1 MREQHPDSRIV
12 ISLNAAIVTVDVDQA
27 SILVVNPD
35 GASDPQLDYRSLPYG
50 PFEPE
55 HHLTLERGLRTWVNE
70 QTQLNLGYVE
80 QLYTFGDQG
89 RHSLP
94 DQPGVA
100 HVSVGY
106 LALTRRETTARQ
118 TSQGRWCNWY
128 DFFPWEDWREHKPA
142 IIDDIIIPALN
153 VWADE
158 TVNPA
163 NPNRQQR
170 AHERINL
177 CFGRD
182 GLVWDEEK
190 VLERYEL
197 LYEAGLVAEAGRKGR
212 HQHNFELAQRM
223 GLQMNHD
230 HRRILATAM
239 GRLRGKLKYR
249 PVVFELMAPEF
260 TLFELQRSV
269 EAISGRHLHKQN
281 FRRLVEKGGL
291 VESTGAMST
300 TTGGRPATLFSFRRE
315 VLNERPAP
323 GLRVSAR
330 R

>member
-1 MREQHPDSRIV
+1 MTETHPDSRIV
-12 ISLNAAIVTVDVDQA
+12 ISLNAAIVTVDVDEA
-27 SILVVNPD
+27 AIFVVRPV
-35 GASDPQLDYRSLPYG
+35 GASDRSLPYG

-55 HHLTLERGLRTWVNE
+55 NHLTLERGLRTWVSE
-70 QTQLNLGYVE
+70 QTQLSLGYVE

-106 LALTRRETTARQ
+106 LALTRRQTGEQQ
-118 TSQGRWCNWY
+118 TSQGRWYNWY
-128 DFFPWEDWREHKPA
+128 GFFPWEDWRQHKPA
-142 IIDDIIIPALN
+142 IIDDIIVPALEA
-153 VWADE
+153 WADKS
-158 TVNPA
+158 P

-170 AHERINL
+170 ARQRINL
-177 CFGRD
+177 CFGLG
-182 GLVWDEEK
+182 GLAWDEEK
-190 VLERYEL
+190 TLERYEL
-197 LYEAGLVAEAGRKGR
+197 LYEAGLVAEAARKGR
-212 HQHNFELAQRM
+212 HQHNAQLAQHM
-223 GLQMNHD
+223 GQQMNHD

-249 PVVFELMAPEF
+249 PVIFELMPPEF

-291 VESTGAMST
+291 VEATGTMST
-300 TTGGRPATLFSFRRE
+300 TTGGRPASLFSFRRE
-315 VLNERPAP
+315 VLQERPAP

>member
-1 MREQHPDSRIV
+1 LTDSHPVSNIV
-12 ISLNAAIVTVDVDQA
+12 ISLNAAIVTVDVDEA
-27 SILVVNPD
+27 AIFVVRPV
-35 GASDPQLDYRSLPYG
+35 GASDRSLPYG
-50 PFEPE
+50 PFEPAN
-55 HHLTLERGLRTWVNE
+55 HLTLERGLRTWVSE
-70 QTQLNLGYVE
+70 QTKLSLGYVE

-106 LALTRRETTARQ
+106 LALTRRQ
-118 TSQGRWCNWY
+118 TGEQQTPQGRWCNWY
-128 DFFPWEDWREHKPA
+128 DFFPWEDWRKIKPP
-142 IIDDIIIPALN
+142 IIDDIIVPALES
-153 VWADE
+153 WADKSQ
-158 TVNPA
+158 
-163 NPNRQQR
+163 NPNTQQR

-177 CFGRD
+177 CFGLS
-182 GLVWDEEK
+182 GLAWDEEK
-190 VLERYEL
+190 TLERYEL
-197 LYEAGLVAEAGRKGR
+197 LYEAGLVAEAARKGR
-212 HQHNFELAQRM
+212 HQAKATLARHM
-223 GLQMNHD
+223 GQQMNHD

-249 PVVFELMAPEF
+249 PVIFELMPPEF

-291 VESTGAMST
+291 VEATGTMST
-300 TTGGRPATLFSFRRE
+300 TTGGRPASLFSFRRE
-315 VLNERPAP
+315 VLQERPAP

>member
-1 MREQHPDSRIV
+1 VSEPHPSSRIV

-27 SILVVNPD
+27 AILVVRPEGTTDRN
-35 GASDPQLDYRSLPYG
+35 LPYG
-50 PFEPE
+50 PFEPDN
-55 HHLTLERGLRTWVNE
+55 HLTLERGLRAWVNE
-70 QTQLNLGYVE
+70 QTRLNLGYVE

-106 LALTRRETTARQ
+106 LALTRRETAAQQ
-118 TSQGRWCNWY
+118 TSLGQWCNWY
-128 DFFPWEDWREHKPA
+128 DFFPWEDWRQNKPQ
-142 IIDDIIIPALN
+142 IIDDIIIPALEN
-153 VWADE
+153 WADQ
-158 TVNPA
+158 PA
-163 NPNRQQR
+163 NPSNPARLQR
-170 AHERINL
+170 ARERINL
-177 CFGRD
+177 CFGLG
-182 GLVWDEEK
+182 GLAWDEEK
-190 VLERYEL
+190 TLERYEL

-212 HQHNFELAQRM
+212 HQRHAELAKRM
-223 GLQMNHD
+223 GQQMNHD

-249 PVVFELMAPEF
+249 PVVFELMPPEF

-291 VESTGAMST
+291 VEATGTLST
-300 TTGGRPATLFSFRRE
+300 TTGGRPASLFSFRRE
-315 VLNERPAP
+315 VLQERPAP

>member
-1 MREQHPDSRIV
+1 MIDQHPNSQIV
-12 ISLNAAIVTVDVDQA
+12 ISLNAAIVAVDVDQA
-27 SILVVNPD
+27 SILVVKSERTPTD
-35 GASDPQLDYRSLPYG
+35 QPKLRSLPYG

-55 HHLTLERGLRTWVNE
+55 NHLTLERGLRTWVNE

-94 DQPGVA
+94 EQPGVA

-106 LALTRRETTARQ
+106 LALTRRQTAEQQ
-118 TSQGRWCNWY
+118 TSQGQWCNWY
-128 DFFPWEDWREHKPA
+128 DFFPWEDWRENKPF
-142 IIDDIIIPALN
+142 IIDDIIFPALER
-153 VWADE
+153 WAD
-158 TVNPA
+158 TTSA
-163 NPNRQQR
+163 SNPNRPLR
-170 AHERINL
+170 RHERINL
-177 CFGRD
+177 CFGLE
-182 GLVWDEEK
+182 GVSWDEEK

-212 HQHNFELAQRM
+212 HQQNTELSKRM
-223 GLQMNHD
+223 GQQMNHD

-249 PVVFELMAPEF
+249 PVIFELMASEF

-291 VESTGAMST
+291 VEPTGTMST
-300 TTGGRPATLFSFRRE
+300 TTGGRPACLFSFRRD
-315 VLNERPAP
+315 VLQERPAP

>member
-1 MREQHPDSRIV
+1 MSEPHSSSRIV

-27 SILVVNPD
+27 AILVVRPGGTTDRN
-35 GASDPQLDYRSLPYG
+35 LPYG
-50 PFEPE
+50 PFEPDN
-55 HHLTLERGLRTWVNE
+55 HLTLERGLRAWVNK
-70 QTQLNLGYVE
+70 QTRLNLGYVE

-106 LALTRRETTARQ
+106 LALTRRETAAQQ
-118 TSQGRWCNWY
+118 TSLGQWCNWY
-128 DFFPWEDWREHKPA
+128 DFFPWEDWRQNKPH
-142 IIDDIIIPALN
+142 IIDDIIIPALEN
-153 VWADE
+153 WADQPAGQS
-158 TVNPA
+158 NPA
-163 NPNRQQR
+163 RLQR
-170 AHERINL
+170 RHERINL
-177 CFGRD
+177 CFGRG
-182 GLVWDEEK
+182 GLAWDEEK
-190 VLERYEL
+190 TLERYEL
-197 LYEAGLVAEAGRKGR
+197 LYEAGLVSEAGRKGR
-212 HQHNFELAQRM
+212 HRHNAELAKRM
-223 GLQMNHD
+223 GQQMNHD

-249 PVVFELMAPEF
+249 PIIFELMAPEF

-291 VESTGAMST
+291 VEATGTLST
-300 TTGGRPATLFSFRRE
+300 TTGGRPASLFSFRRE
-315 VLNERPAP
+315 VLQERPAP